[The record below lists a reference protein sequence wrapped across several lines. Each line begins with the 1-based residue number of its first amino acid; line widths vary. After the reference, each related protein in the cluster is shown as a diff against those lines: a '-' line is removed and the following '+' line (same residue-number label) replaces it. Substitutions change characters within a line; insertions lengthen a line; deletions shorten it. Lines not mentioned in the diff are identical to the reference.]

1 MRRRR
6 LRLAIRLDEF
16 WFCSRRRRVF
26 LRRDQTRTV
35 SATKLLGAI
44 EVLQTVVPSIEFVGQ
59 PRRQSAQTEPRVHDV
74 PATRKV
80 NPLA

>member
-1 MRRRR
+1 
-6 LRLAIRLDEF
+6 
-16 WFCSRRRRVF
+16 
-26 LRRDQTRTV
+26 V

-44 EVLQTVVPSIEFVGQ
+44 EVLQTVVPSIEFVVQ
-59 PRRQSAQTEPRVHDV
+59 PRYQSAQTEPRVHDV